1 VLLKYFA
8 KNIVLSRRVWIFGM
22 FFGLFLLYIGYSQ
35 ANSGIGAT
43 VLDQTYYSIA
53 WMGII
58 ILFMFG
64 TISTT
69 IAQSAIYS
77 SASLPY
83 LFKFT
88 RFSRKSYLY
97 NIVFSSL
104 LVGASL
110 ATVIL
115 IIATLVF
122 SFKFDFIIYSRNYAY
137 SYLIIIVGEMFM
149 IFMALFIVLITI
161 NYLGAKT
168 VNYIQSVPMLLSYG
182 FGILI
187 LTSGIN
193 NVYIFYLVP
202 FSAFVV
208 AFQSSFLGL
217 ESLPVA
223 GGIYT
228 VFTPYMIISLSL
240 WTLAMAVIDVM
251 LLRNVKVSSLDER
264 AQL

>member
-1 VLLKYFA
+1 MLLKYFA
-8 KNIVLSRRVWIFGM
+8 KNIVLSRRVWIFGI
-22 FFGLFLLYIGYSQ
+22 FFGLFLLYIGYNQ
-35 ANSGIGAT
+35 ANSGISAT
-43 VLDQTYYSIA
+43 ELDQTYYSIA
-53 WMGII
+53 WMGMI

-69 IAQSAIYS
+69 IAQSAVYS

-97 NIVFSSL
+97 NMVFSSL
-104 LVGASL
+104 LVGVSL
-110 ATVIL
+110 ATAIL
-115 IIATLVF
+115 VIATLAF
-122 SFKFDFIIYSRNYAY
+122 SYKFNFSIYSRNYAY
-137 SYLIIIVGEMFM
+137 SYLIIVVGETFM

-168 VNYIQSVPMLLSYG
+168 VNYVQTLPMLLTYG

-187 LTSGIN
+187 LTGSVN
-193 NVYIFYLVP
+193 NIYMYYAVP

-223 GGIYT
+223 GGLYT
-228 VFTPYMIISLSL
+228 VFGPYMIISLSL
-240 WTLAMAVIDVM
+240 WSLALAVIDVM
-251 LLRNVKVSSLDER
+251 LLRNIKVSSLDER